1 LWYAGLDAISNAIG
15 YAKFYSRSH
24 DAVGRVYDEAGNVTD
39 THEHAVIFESR
50 ELRNAL
56 VFNQK
61 AVADY
66 SDKRDESLVAVR
78 IVKVKRLID
87 FRVWRDRG
95 GIQGSFH
102 RQATER

>member
-1 LWYAGLDAISNAIG
+1 MQSATQS
-15 YAKFYSRSH
+15 FRSRSH
-24 DAVGRVYDEAGNVTD
+24 DAVIRVYDAAGNLIE

-78 IVKVKRLID
+78 IFKVKRLID